1 MGGSVAQSFIAGI
14 DIGGTKTRIMLAR
27 SGSAVADRTL
37 STDSWRIREVEPDG
51 RELSGRLAALC
62 ADEGLDSGGL
72 GALVVGAHGCDT
84 DEQCR
89 AFQASLAR
97 HLPGRVKVVN
107 DAELMGPAAGFF
119 GGISVVAGTGSIAV
133 ARTPEGRMLVAGG
146 WGWILGDEGSAP
158 ALVRDAA
165 KAIRGAIDEGD
176 GADPLTEALMGE
188 LGTDDPTM
196 LGRLLNDT
204 RSAVIWGRY
213 ANAVF
218 AAADA
223 GSRLAHQV
231 ITEGGAAL
239 AALVGVLIKRGAD
252 AASVVAGGG
261 VIVEQPRLMVA
272 FTAAMKSISP
282 GSAVVLLREPPVMGA
297 LALAE
302 RALRRSASVDSP
314 GSIRA
319 GDHR

>member
-37 STDSWRIREVEPDG
+37 STDSWRIREVEADG
-51 RELSGRLAALC
+51 KALSGRLAALC
-62 ADEGLDSGGL
+62 ADEGLDAGDL
-72 GALVVGAHGCDT
+72 GALVVGSHGCDT

-89 AFQASLAR
+89 EFQASLAR
-97 HLPGRVKVVN
+97 HLPGRVRVVN

-165 KAIRGAIDEGD
+165 KAIRGAIDAGD
-176 GADPLTEALMGE
+176 GADPLTEALMRE

-231 ITEGGAAL
+231 ITEGGTAL

-261 VIVEQPRLMVA
+261 VIVEQPRLMAA
-272 FTAAMKSISP
+272 FAAAMKDISP
-282 GSAVVLLREPPVMGA
+282 NSAVVLLREPPVMGA

-302 RALRRSASVDSP
+302 RALRRSATADSP
-314 GSIRA
+314 GPVRA